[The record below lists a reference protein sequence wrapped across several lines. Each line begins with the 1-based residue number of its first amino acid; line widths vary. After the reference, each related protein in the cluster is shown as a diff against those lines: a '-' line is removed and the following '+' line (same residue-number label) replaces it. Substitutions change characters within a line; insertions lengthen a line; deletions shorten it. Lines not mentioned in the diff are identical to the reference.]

1 MTTLPLRT
9 IDDAPA
15 LGVTEAEFAMRG
27 AFKGLDATLSSWLD
41 DNALSLDEGNP
52 LADEV
57 LLRLAAGGVLGVGVA
72 AANGGAG
79 GDIVDAVEAVAAVSE
94 ISLAA
99 GFVLWS
105 QRSYIEYL
113 ISSPNAALREAQLPA
128 LLTGRLA
135 GATGLS
141 NAMKF
146 LCGLEELQ
154 VKARRQSD
162 GFILDGALPWVTNLR
177 RKGFQV
183 AVAAAYPDG
192 HGALIAS
199 LAHDDPGHDRSADLD
214 LMALR
219 GTNTA
224 ALAISGVEIT
234 PQRIIHPNAEAWL
247 PTVRPSFLGLQCGM
261 SIGLA
266 RRALREALKSLS
278 PDRNMLAEPLAGA
291 ARTLADH
298 ERALRD
304 GLRAGLFLSKPG
316 ALFRVRIA
324 LAEVVT
330 QAVALELQAAG
341 GRAYLAGRGASFGRR
356 WREAAFIPIVT
367 PSIVQLKTILATQ
380 RQSAA

>member
-1 MTTLPLRT
+1 
-9 IDDAPA
+9 
-15 LGVTEAEFAMRG
+15 MRG

-79 GDIVDAVEAVAAVSE
+79 GDIVDSVEAVAAVSE

-146 LCGLEELQ
+146 LFGLEELQ

-162 GFILDGALPWVTNLR
+162 DFILDGAL
-177 RKGFQV
+177 
-183 AVAAAYPDG
+183 
-192 HGALIAS
+192 
-199 LAHDDPGHDRSADLD
+199 
-214 LMALR
+214 
-219 GTNTA
+219 
-224 ALAISGVEIT
+224 
-234 PQRIIHPNAEAWL
+234 
-247 PTVRPSFLGLQCGM
+247 
-261 SIGLA
+261 
-266 RRALREALKSLS
+266 
-278 PDRNMLAEPLAGA
+278 
-291 ARTLADH
+291 
-298 ERALRD
+298 
-304 GLRAGLFLSKPG
+304 
-316 ALFRVRIA
+316 
-324 LAEVVT
+324 
-330 QAVALELQAAG
+330 
-341 GRAYLAGRGASFGRR
+341 
-356 WREAAFIPIVT
+356 
-367 PSIVQLKTILATQ
+367 
-380 RQSAA
+380 